1 MLSTQKLKC
10 YYLALLEEEEEELD
24 LEEEVS
30 AYYINNSLRK
40 HRFWLRNHIKYRS
53 VHGEYYT
60 FFQTADEETFENSY
74 RISRPTFHELHSL
87 IQPYI
92 QKLNSYFRNSISSR
106 ERLAVCLK

>member
-74 RISRPTFHELHSL
+74 RISNSTIYSETEL
-87 IQPYI
+87 IFPKFYQ
-92 QKLNSYFRNSISSR
+92 
-106 ERLAVCLK
+106 